1 MACVPNNRQAALT
14 SAIILTVLLIIDLL
28 STRQIL
34 YPTGTYQTVL
44 FMLIVIFGYGVA
56 SWILLEYTRRL
67 TKDLRS
73 KSRLMNMMHWSVTIV
88 QFSLFGLLVFSIYN
102 NSINCNGY
110 FEFCT
115 SSVFQTTSVYL
126 ISAIGSMHNFGHYEF
141 QILRMVQ
148 NKQEKSDGIVLWFS
162 EQPQ

>member
-1 MACVPNNRQAALT
+1 
-14 SAIILTVLLIIDLL
+14 
-28 STRQIL
+28 
-34 YPTGTYQTVL
+34 
-44 FMLIVIFGYGVA
+44 MLIVIFGYGVA

-126 ISAIGSMHNFGHYEF
+126 ISAIAACI
-141 QILRMVQ
+141 ILGIMSFKFFAWYRTNRRNLMVLFY
-148 NKQEKSDGIVLWFS
+148 GLAAATIVYRNS
-162 EQPQ
+162 RRRVH